1 MEGMA
6 SQLEEHT
13 TLFLTC
19 ISSFWQIRLFSAAQ
33 VSEINCVFDMQTQL
47 SSLESPETV
56 ICGAKEKTLFRVH
69 DFLT

>member
-1 MEGMA
+1 MERMA
-6 SQLEEHT
+6 SQLEKHT

-47 SSLESPETV
+47 SSLESPET
-56 ICGAKEKTLFRVH
+56 GNLQSKRKDSF
-69 DFLT
+69 

>member
-13 TLFLTC
+13 ALFLTC

-33 VSEINCVFDMQTQL
+33 VSEINCVLDMQTQL
-47 SSLESPETV
+47 CSLESPET
-56 ICGAKEKTLFRVH
+56 GNLQSKRKDSL
-69 DFLT
+69 